1 MNPALRD
8 DLFERVQMLR
18 IPPQPEAALPDW
30 KDWYH
35 FVLMHPASG
44 WRALAN
50 VSLAGG
56 GRRAELQ
63 YTLAIHVPGEGGEPG
78 ERPRLQGACRSV
90 PWQPGTVRARPLTIR
105 SDELELVLEAQ
116 VWRLRLQPIG
126 LDVGLAFEARAD
138 STAMLVTEG
147 SSFGSGFIGWGLVP
161 RLLARGKLWACGAGA
176 SVTHEWFCYQDHN
189 FGRFRWGEDFGWEWM
204 VAHAA
209 PADGPAVTVVVD
221 LRTDRT
227 HRRHGLPYVF
237 VIVGRELRKVF
248 LGPAVTLR
256 WAWSDRAALPARLPG
271 TMATLLADRPE
282 RAPVSLSVEAADERD
297 SLRLQLGFNTHLQI
311 VVPDVQQPAHTR
323 ISEASGAAA
332 IALCLGGSVLDA
344 RGQAYA
350 EYTR

>member
-1 MNPALRD
+1 MTPALRD
-8 DLFERVQMLR
+8 ELFERVQMLR
-18 IPPQPEAALPDW
+18 IPPQPESAPPNW

-56 GRRAELQ
+56 GGRAELQ
-63 YTLAIHVPGEGGEPG
+63 CTLVIHVPGKAEDP
-78 ERPRLQGACRSV
+78 PRVHGASRSV
-90 PWQPGTVRARPLTIR
+90 PWLPGMLRPRPLVIR
-105 SDELELVLEAQ
+105 GDEVELTLQEQ
-116 VWRLRLQPIG
+116 VWRLRLQPAGLDIG
-126 LDVGLAFEARAD
+126 LALEARPD

-161 RLLARGKLWACGAGA
+161 RLVAKGELWACGKGT
-176 SVTHEWFCYQDHN
+176 SVTHDWFCYQDHN
-189 FGRFRWGEDFGWEWM
+189 FGRFRWGEDFGWEWA

-209 PADGPAVTVVVD
+209 SPDGPAVTVVVD
-221 LRTDRT
+221 LRTDRA
-227 HRRHGLPYVF
+227 HSRHGLPYVF

-256 WAWSDRAALPARLPG
+256 WAWSERSVLPARLPG
-271 TMATLLADRPE
+271 TMATLLADCPE
-282 RAPVSLSVEAADERD
+282 RAPVSLTVLAADERD
-297 SLRLQLGFNTHLQI
+297 SLRLQLSFDTHLQI
-311 VVPDVQQPAHTR
+311 VVPDERQPVHTR

-332 IALCLGGSVLDA
+332 ITLRLDGHVQDA

>member
-8 DLFERVQMLR
+8 ELFERVQMLR
-18 IPPQPEAALPDW
+18 IPPQPEAAAADW

-44 WRALAN
+44 RRALAN

-56 GRRAELQ
+56 GGRAELQ
-63 YTLAIHVPGEGGEPG
+63 YTLVIHAPCKAGDP
-78 ERPRLQGACRSV
+78 PRLHGVSRSL
-90 PWQPGTVRARPLTIR
+90 PWQPGMLRARPLAIR
-105 SDELELVLEAQ
+105 SDELEVTLEAQ
-116 VWRLRLQPIG
+116 VWRLRLQPMG
-126 LDVGLAFEARAD
+126 LDIGLAFEARAD

-161 RLLARGKLWACGAGA
+161 RLLAKGELWACGAVA
-176 SVTHEWFCYQDHN
+176 RVTHEWFCYQDHN
-189 FGRFRWGEDFGWEWM
+189 FGRFRWGEDFGWEWV
-204 VAHAA
+204 VAHAT
-209 PADGPAVTVVVD
+209 PPDGPAVTVVVD

-227 HRRHGLPYVF
+227 HSRHGLPCVF

-256 WAWSDRAALPARLPG
+256 WAWSERSTLPARLPG
-271 TMATLLADRPE
+271 AMATLLADRPE
-282 RAPVSLSVEAADERD
+282 REPVSLTVQAADERD
-297 SLRLQLGFNTHLQI
+297 SLRLQLSFDTHLQI
-311 VVPDVQQPAHTR
+311 VVPDSRQPAHTR

-332 IALCLGGSVLDA
+332 ITVHLDGRVQDAL
-344 RGQAYA
+344 GQAYA